1 MPIYWRNKLYT
12 DEEREILWLQ
22 KLDKQKRYVMGE
34 EINVSNGMNI
44 YWDTL
49 EYYREINKRMGYGT
63 NEKNWDRI
71 EYEEANRII
80 MQETRIKNAQ
90 QKI

>member
-1 MPIYWRNKLYT
+1 
-12 DEEREILWLQ
+12 
-22 KLDKQKRYVMGE
+22 MGE

-49 EYYREINKRMGYGT
+49 EYYREINNRMGYGT

-80 MQETRIKNAQ
+80 MQKTRIKNAQ